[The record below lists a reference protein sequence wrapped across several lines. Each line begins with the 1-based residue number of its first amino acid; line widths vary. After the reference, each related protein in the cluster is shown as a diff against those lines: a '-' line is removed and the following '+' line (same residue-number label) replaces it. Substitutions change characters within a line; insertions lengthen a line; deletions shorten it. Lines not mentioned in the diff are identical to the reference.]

1 MASRTSRTA
10 SSICCRVALRLSPQ
24 LAPSATPAH
33 RRRWGSSRTPGG
45 ECSEWRSGCNHSDMP
60 ANQIDRKLRQSI
72 ELTLS
77 PAKFE
82 RNVLAF
88 DVSGLLEALAKSA
101 QIFREG
107 FERCGVRYGDHRH
120 RRCARAAATRKAG
133 PERSTSWNAIFL

>member
-1 MASRTSRTA
+1 
-10 SSICCRVALRLSPQ
+10 
-24 LAPSATPAH
+24 
-33 RRRWGSSRTPGG
+33 
-45 ECSEWRSGCNHSDMP
+45 MP

-107 FERCGVRYGDHRH
+107 FERCGVQKLDHRH
-120 RRCARAAATRKAG
+120 RRLLRPRRSHEEGWTGALDKLERHFLVI
-133 PERSTSWNAIFL
+133 ERSSP

>member
-1 MASRTSRTA
+1 
-10 SSICCRVALRLSPQ
+10 
-24 LAPSATPAH
+24 
-33 RRRWGSSRTPGG
+33 
-45 ECSEWRSGCNHSDMP
+45 MP

-101 QIFREG
+101 QIFRER
-107 FERCGVRYGDHRH
+107 FERCGVQKLDHRPLRP
-120 RRCARAAATRKAG
+120 RRSHEEGWTGALDKLERHFLVI
-133 PERSTSWNAIFL
+133 ERSSP

>member
-1 MASRTSRTA
+1 
-10 SSICCRVALRLSPQ
+10 
-24 LAPSATPAH
+24 
-33 RRRWGSSRTPGG
+33 G
-45 ECSEWRSGCNHSDMP
+45 WRSGWNHSDMP

-107 FERCGVRYGDHRH
+107 FERWGGQKLAPRA
-120 RRCARAAATRKAG
+120 RRPLRAGGERPRRRRAAEQRDELAPSHTG
-133 PERSTSWNAIFL
+133 SWAENLARLPG